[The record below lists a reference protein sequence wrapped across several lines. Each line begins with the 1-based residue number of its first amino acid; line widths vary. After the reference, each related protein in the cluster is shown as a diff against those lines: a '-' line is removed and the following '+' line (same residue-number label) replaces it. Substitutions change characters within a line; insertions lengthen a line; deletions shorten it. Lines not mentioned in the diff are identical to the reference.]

1 MIMAWLRTK
10 RTVHDVERG
19 SNLDLLIRGFHGIGN
34 RFVDAVGGGL
44 QAIALALSTPND
56 NSAEVREQVKRL
68 QAARESLQQS
78 IDNEGE

>member
-1 MIMAWLRTK
+1 MIMAWLRTT

-34 RFVDAVGGGL
+34 RLVDAL
-44 QAIALALSTPND
+44 QAIALALATPND

-78 IDNEGE
+78 IDNEGYDN